1 MKKGRQR
8 RSFRPSTLRSRF
20 SEVGSTV
27 GAFSFAKIH
36 QTGKRPTQ
44 SAVCTSSALHSLRP
58 CWTVFLN
65 SLWNDVSFVSGLREG
80 ALVPRCYSSV
90 RLRVFNFPR
99 FVLLSNRRCF
109 EPFVGFVA
117 LRFLR
122 GIATL

>member
-1 MKKGRQR
+1 MRETSKTCATGATREDDT
-8 RSFRPSTLRSRF
+8 SDPSRF
-20 SEVGSTV
+20 SRTSRAGNQ
-27 GAFSFAKIH
+27 IH
-36 QTGKRPTQ
+36 FTIP
-44 SAVCTSSALHSLRP
+44 S
-58 CWTVFLN
+58 
-65 SLWNDVSFVSGLREG
+65 
-80 ALVPRCYSSV
+80 CYSSV